1 MADFRQS
8 DALTVSNPPGLYDP
22 SNFGYSHVAQVAP
35 NARLVFIAGQGGER
49 EDGSYPADFAAQVQ
63 QALRNLLTAL
73 ASAGAGPKDV
83 ASMRVYIVDHS
94 QDKLGVYG
102 AALMAAW
109 GDVVTKPA
117 CTLVPVPR
125 LALDSMLFEIE
136 AVAVVPA

>member
-1 MADFRQS
+1 MRTFKQS
-8 DALTVSNPPGLYDP
+8 EQLTISNPQGLYDP

-35 NARLVFIAGQGGER
+35 GARLVFIAGQSGER
-49 EDGSYPADFAAQVQ
+49 EDGSYPADFQAQVK
-63 QALRNLLTAL
+63 QAFHNLLTAL

-83 ASMRVYIVDHS
+83 ASLRVYIVDHKEA
-94 QDKLGVYG
+94 KLGIYG
-102 AALMAAW
+102 AELMAAW
-109 GDVVTKPA
+109 GDIAKPT